1 MADREF
7 EEFTDNLDALPS
19 HMKGAASNY
28 TLVPA
33 ITPLEENI
41 SFLEKVQLG
50 EKLCGITEEDSLYPV
65 SRRES
70 LPWNEPNPKNL
81 GSANPPTGVWSSSS
95 DDEDEVELGE
105 ISSIRW
111 KDSPPSIKSN
121 APTSSSSTQPQ
132 SSSLESMRIRRR
144 KLPEIPKS
152 RKSLESISM
161 QGMQSLHDEITQA
174 SGSGHDVSRSCSS
187 EEQSS
192 DHLHKV
198 PLILNLVKV
207 DDLDADLPC
216 DVDSGNSTNHSPD
229 DAMRLTASHSETI
242 PEVFSPISPGVN
254 PTKLELIDPTHRGL
268 HRFFPRHTDEIEID
282 IGDPVYV
289 QKEAEDLWCEGVNL
303 RTGKQGIFP
312 LAHVVDVE
320 YNDFDP
326 NLGDDRKE
334 RYLLDYLGSVESSLY
349 KGNAV
354 LCQAVRKIVS
364 ANNAPRPH
372 TTVLEISDKGLKMVD
387 KTRPSLHQ
395 SSPCHDYFYSL
406 KNVTFCGFHPI
417 DSHFFGFVT
426 KHPRLPRYACHV
438 FVSDTST
445 QHIAEACGRAF
456 SRFYKKFMD
465 TAYPI
470 EDIYL
475 E

>member
-1 MADREF
+1 MADQEF
-7 EEFTDNLDALPS
+7 EEFTDNLDSLPS

-50 EKLCGITEEDSLYPV
+50 EKLCGITEEDSLYPI
-65 SRRES
+65 SRRDS
-70 LPWNEPNPKNL
+70 KPWNEPLLSL
-81 GSANPPTGVWSSSS
+81 GSANPPTGVWTSSE
-95 DDEDEVELGE
+95 DDDDDDDDDAVEAP
-105 ISSIRW
+105 ISIRW
-111 KDSPPSIKSN
+111 KDSP
-121 APTSSSSTQPQ
+121 SSSKKASNQPRP
-132 SSSLESMRIRRR
+132 SSFETFHGRIRRR
-144 KLPEIPKS
+144 KLPEIPKN
-152 RKSLESISM
+152 RKPLENISK
-161 QGMQSLHDEITQA
+161 QVGADPP
-174 SGSGHDVSRSCSS
+174 
-187 EEQSS
+187 
-192 DHLHKV
+192 KV
-198 PLILNLVKV
+198 PASLILNLVKV
-207 DDLDADLPC
+207 DDLDLDLPC

-229 DAMRLTASHSETI
+229 DAGRLTASHSETTR
-242 PEVFSPISPGVN
+242 EGFSPISPEVN
-254 PTKLELIDPTHRGL
+254 LKKLELMDPTHRGL
-268 HRFFPRHTDEIEID
+268 HRFLPRHKDEIEID
-282 IGDPVYV
+282 NLLGNYKFYV

-303 RTGKQGIFP
+303 STGEQGIFP

-364 ANNAPRPH
+364 ADNAPRPH
-372 TTVLEISDKGLKMVD
+372 TTVLEISDKGIKMVD
-387 KTRPSLHQ
+387 KTRPSLQ
-395 SSPCHDYFYSL
+395 QTSPCHDYFYSL
-406 KNVTFCGFHPI
+406 KNVTFCGFHPR

-445 QHIAEACGRAF
+445 QHIAEGCGRAF

-465 TAYPI
+465 TAYPT

>member
-1 MADREF
+1 FR
-7 EEFTDNLDALPS
+7 
-19 HMKGAASNY
+19 
-28 TLVPA
+28 LVPA

-50 EKLCGITEEDSLYPV
+50 EKLCGITEEDSLYPI
-65 SRRES
+65 SRRDS
-70 LPWNEPNPKNL
+70 KPWNEPLLSL
-81 GSANPPTGVWSSSS
+81 GSANPPTGVWTSSE
-95 DDEDEVELGE
+95 DDDDDDDDDAVEAP
-105 ISSIRW
+105 ISIRW
-111 KDSPPSIKSN
+111 KDSP
-121 APTSSSSTQPQ
+121 SSSKKASNQPRP
-132 SSSLESMRIRRR
+132 SSFETFHGRIRRR
-144 KLPEIPKS
+144 KLPEIPKN
-152 RKSLESISM
+152 RKPLENISKQVAQSI
-161 QGMQSLHDEITQA
+161 HEEITQA
-174 SGSGHDVSRSCSS
+174 SNDTEVI
-187 EEQSS
+187 QSFS
-192 DHLHKV
+192 VGADPPKV
-198 PLILNLVKV
+198 PASLILNLVKV
-207 DDLDADLPC
+207 DDLDLDLPC

-229 DAMRLTASHSETI
+229 DAGRLTASHSETTR
-242 PEVFSPISPGVN
+242 EGFSPISPEVN
-254 PTKLELIDPTHRGL
+254 LKKLELMDPTHRGL
-268 HRFFPRHTDEIEID
+268 HRFLPRHKDEIEID

-303 RTGKQGIFP
+303 STGEQGIFP

-364 ANNAPRPH
+364 ADNAPRPH
-372 TTVLEISDKGLKMVD
+372 TTVLEISDKGIKMVD
-387 KTRPSLHQ
+387 KTRPSLQ
-395 SSPCHDYFYSL
+395 QTSPCHDYFYSL
-406 KNVTFCGFHPI
+406 KNVTFCGFHPR

-445 QHIAEACGRAF
+445 QHIAEGCGRAF

-465 TAYPI
+465 TAYPT